1 MIHPLF
7 LLASRLMARED
18 FRWRAT
24 GVRRE
29 ASILPRTTARKPP
42 LRPTPMKPAVVRKL
56 AYAAACALLFPFP
69 GIAAFA
75 QTVTATIP
83 AQEGSDGL
91 PLTIAVNPL
100 TQLVYIAGNG
110 VEVVNQRT
118 NTPVRTIDIGQNQL
132 SGIAINPATR
142 KLYVT
147 DFNTGLYVVDLT
159 SNTVVGHLPLPVA
172 FSVAYS
178 PVTNRVYTL
187 ENEDNVWVS
196 DGTTG
201 ALIKEIVT
209 IPPNGTPLG
218 STITINPATN
228 LIYIPQGTTPGEVLV
243 VNAVTNAVTTV
254 PLEGSGSFY
263 AGVDPL
269 RNIVYISDSGNAA
282 SGSQVDVL
290 NGATNKETAFIT
302 GIPLQAEALSVDPRT
317 RLVYLSNANGTVEV
331 IDGKTNTLTPT
342 VIPVG
347 TNPIFS
353 TIDLV
358 HRLLYV
364 GNTAEFQP
372 GTQSVSVVKLN

>member
-1 MIHPLF
+1 
-7 LLASRLMARED
+7 
-18 FRWRAT
+18 
-24 GVRRE
+24 
-29 ASILPRTTARKPP
+29 
-42 LRPTPMKPAVVRKL
+42 MKPAVVRKL
-56 AYAAACALLFPFP
+56 AYAAACALLFPFS
-69 GIAAFA
+69 GIAASA

-159 SNTVVGHLPLPVA
+159 SNTVVGHFPLAVA
-172 FSVAYS
+172 FGVAYS

-187 ENEDNVWVS
+187 DNEDNVWVN
-196 DGTTG
+196 DGITG

-209 IPPNGTPLG
+209 IPPGGTPLG

-243 VNAVTNAVTTV
+243 VNVATNAVTTV

-263 AGVDPL
+263 AGADPL
-269 RNIVYISDSGNAA
+269 RNIIYISDSGNAA

-290 NGATNKETAFIT
+290 NGATNKDIALIT
-302 GIPLQAEALSVDPRT
+302 GIPLQAEALSVNPLT
-317 RLVYLSNANGTVEV
+317 RQVYLSNANGTVEV
-331 IDGKTNTLTPT
+331 IDGKTNTLTST

-358 HRLLYV
+358 HGLLYV

>member
-1 MIHPLF
+1 
-7 LLASRLMARED
+7 
-18 FRWRAT
+18 
-24 GVRRE
+24 
-29 ASILPRTTARKPP
+29 
-42 LRPTPMKPAVVRKL
+42 MKPAVIRKL
-56 AYAAACALLFPFP
+56 AYAAACALLFPFS

-159 SNTVVGHLPLPVA
+159 SNTVVGHFPLPVA

-187 ENEDNVWVS
+187 DNEDNVWVN

-243 VNAVTNAVTTV
+243 VNAVTTV

>member
-1 MIHPLF
+1 
-7 LLASRLMARED
+7 
-18 FRWRAT
+18 
-24 GVRRE
+24 
-29 ASILPRTTARKPP
+29 
-42 LRPTPMKPAVVRKL
+42 MKPAVVRKL
-56 AYAAACALLFPFP
+56 AYAAACALLFPFS

-75 QTVTATIP
+75 QTVIATIP

-91 PLTIAVNPL
+91 PMTIAVNPL

-110 VEVVNQRT
+110 VEVVNERT
-118 NTPVRTIDIGQNQL
+118 NAPIKTIDIGQNQL

-159 SNTVVGHLPLPVA
+159 SNTVVGHFPLPVA

-187 ENEDNVWVS
+187 DNEDNVWVN

-209 IPPNGTPLG
+209 IPPNGTALG

-290 NGATNKETAFIT
+290 NGATNKDIALIT

-331 IDGKTNTLTPT
+331 INGKTNTLTST

-347 TNPIFS
+347 TNPIYS
-353 TIDLV
+353 TLDFT
-358 HRLLYV
+358 HNLLYV

-372 GTQSVSVVKLN
+372 GTQNVSVVKLN

>member
-1 MIHPLF
+1 
-7 LLASRLMARED
+7 
-18 FRWRAT
+18 
-24 GVRRE
+24 
-29 ASILPRTTARKPP
+29 
-42 LRPTPMKPAVVRKL
+42 MKPAVVRKL
-56 AYAAACALLFPFP
+56 AYAAACALLFPFS

-159 SNTVVGHLPLPVA
+159 SNTVVGHFPLPVA

-187 ENEDNVWVS
+187 DNEDNVWVN

-218 STITINPATN
+218 STITINPVAN

>member
-1 MIHPLF
+1 
-7 LLASRLMARED
+7 
-18 FRWRAT
+18 
-24 GVRRE
+24 
-29 ASILPRTTARKPP
+29 
-42 LRPTPMKPAVVRKL
+42 MKQPALIRKL
-56 AYAAACALLFPFP
+56 AYAAACALVFPFA
-69 GIAAFA
+69 GIAAFG

-83 AQEGSDGL
+83 AQEGSEGL

-118 NTPVRTIDIGQNQL
+118 NTPVTTIDIGQDQL
-132 SGIAINPATR
+132 SGIAINPVSR

-159 SNTVVGHLPLPVA
+159 TNTVVGHFPLPVA
-172 FSVAYS
+172 SSVTYS
-178 PVTNRVYTL
+178 PVTNRTYTL
-187 ENEDNVWVS
+187 DNFDNVWVN

-209 IPPNGTPLG
+209 LPPNSSALG

-269 RNIVYISDSGNAA
+269 RNIIYISDSGNSA

-290 NGATNKETAFIT
+290 NGATNKEIALIT
-302 GIPLQAEALSVDPRT
+302 GIPLQAEALSVNPLT
-317 RLVYLSNANGTVEV
+317 RQVYVSNADSTVEV
-331 IDGKTNTLTPT
+331 IDGKTNTLTST

-353 TIDLV
+353 TIDLI
-358 HRLLYV
+358 HSLLYV

-372 GTQSVSVVKLN
+372 GTQSVSVIKLN